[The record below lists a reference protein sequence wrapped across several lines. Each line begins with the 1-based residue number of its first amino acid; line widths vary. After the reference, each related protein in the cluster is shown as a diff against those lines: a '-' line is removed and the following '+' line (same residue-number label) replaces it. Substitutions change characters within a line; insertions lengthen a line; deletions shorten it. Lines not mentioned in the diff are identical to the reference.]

1 MSGHSAATELQP
13 QPADVSFA
21 DPVFLAD
28 PWSAMIRLQEQ
39 APVFYSKN
47 QGGWIVSRY
56 DDVRAAFAD
65 RRLSAARVGQLFRG
79 ISPEV
84 QKQLDAVRL
93 YTGLIVN
100 RLDGAD
106 HTRIRMLMLKA
117 FDRGVGRKVEDLH
130 RRGGRR
136 SPRRM

>member
-1 MSGHSAATELQP
+1 MSGQSTTQP
-13 QPADVSFA
+13 VRDEVADVSFA
-21 DPVFLAD
+21 DPAFLAD
-28 PWSAMIRLQEQ
+28 PWSQMIRLQED

-47 QGGWIVSRY
+47 QGGWIISRY

-79 ISPEV
+79 MPEEL

-106 HTRIRMLMLKA
+106 HTRIRM
-117 FDRGVGRKVEDLH
+117 
-130 RRGGRR
+130 
-136 SPRRM
+136 